1 MQTQYHLL
9 RGLNYTYVHF
19 RLPRSVYFPS
29 TFVTLSFELHTQ
41 SLPTTHVKVGTEL
54 WLTQMELH
62 HINIQSFLSHLCK
75 RYAVIYI
82 SNKFRLLIELL
93 IQAYFT
99 VSITRYFNISFTV
112 LFTIAKFIL
121 LSLRGWFPYIPT
133 SSLSLYFLHLKYFK

>member
-133 SSLSLYFLHLKYFK
+133 G